1 MPEGIHCHDLNNQ
14 KVEATLSVR
23 KTNKFAES
31 IFALLDNLNRSRPS
45 ATTLTNEA
53 CVVFSMNKTGK
64 WLSEK
69 TETERELILLQVRK
83 DTKLMQ
89 LQFIERLEKISNE
102 REEQARKKRE
112 YERKLAKSLKEKED
126 LANQMAFYGLWQ
138 NENDIDLSLA
148 EIQTKTEKRKA
159 LVVQLKFRKNVLQ
172 QQFAESSVF
181 NTSSTNKKALTLDDL
196 LKNLKKLVSS
206 L

>member
-1 MPEGIHCHDLNNQ
+1 MFLSWSIYLRKAIKDHLPEGIHCHDLNNQ
-14 KVEATLSVR
+14 NVEATLSVR

-102 REEQARKKRE
+102 REEQARKKE
-112 YERKLAKSLKEKED
+112 NMKE
-126 LANQMAFYGLWQ
+126 N
-138 NENDIDLSLA
+138 
-148 EIQTKTEKRKA
+148 
-159 LVVQLKFRKNVLQ
+159 
-172 QQFAESSVF
+172 
-181 NTSSTNKKALTLDDL
+181 
-196 LKNLKKLVSS
+196 
-206 L
+206 

>member
-1 MPEGIHCHDLNNQ
+1 MQFIFLSWSIYLRKAIKDNLPEGIHCHDLNNQ

-102 REEQARKKRE
+102 REEQARKKE
-112 YERKLAKSLKEKED
+112 NMKE
-126 LANQMAFYGLWQ
+126 N
-138 NENDIDLSLA
+138 
-148 EIQTKTEKRKA
+148 
-159 LVVQLKFRKNVLQ
+159 
-172 QQFAESSVF
+172 
-181 NTSSTNKKALTLDDL
+181 
-196 LKNLKKLVSS
+196 
-206 L
+206 

>member
-14 KVEATLSVR
+14 NVEATLSVR

-102 REEQARKKRE
+102 REEQARKKE
-112 YERKLAKSLKEKED
+112 NMKE
-126 LANQMAFYGLWQ
+126 N
-138 NENDIDLSLA
+138 
-148 EIQTKTEKRKA
+148 
-159 LVVQLKFRKNVLQ
+159 
-172 QQFAESSVF
+172 
-181 NTSSTNKKALTLDDL
+181 
-196 LKNLKKLVSS
+196 
-206 L
+206 

>member
-1 MPEGIHCHDLNNQ
+1 MFLSWSIYLRKAIKDHLPEGIHCHYLNNQ

-69 TETERELILLQVRK
+69 TETERELILLQARK

-102 REEQARKKRE
+102 REEQARKKE
-112 YERKLAKSLKEKED
+112 NMKE
-126 LANQMAFYGLWQ
+126 N
-138 NENDIDLSLA
+138 
-148 EIQTKTEKRKA
+148 
-159 LVVQLKFRKNVLQ
+159 
-172 QQFAESSVF
+172 
-181 NTSSTNKKALTLDDL
+181 
-196 LKNLKKLVSS
+196 
-206 L
+206 